1 MKRFSQF
8 VYAVG
13 AYKVGSEMYV
23 AGRAYWN
30 DAYEQVSLKD
40 RLAIYR
46 DSDGKDG
53 DNWAIDNKETLSAFR
68 RLKEIN
74 QVMCYTEIGALSKYE
89 YALFGNSSGEKKLWD
104 WTKLIEDKNF
114 KRIRLSEN
122 KDIWPAFKKL
132 FGGRQDG

>member
-53 DNWAIDNKETLSAFR
+53 DNWAIVTGASEG
-68 RLKEIN
+68 
-74 QVMCYTEIGALSKYE
+74 IGRA
-89 YALFGNSSGEKKLWD
+89 YALELARCGFNVRVAARSVDKL
-104 WTKLIEDKNF
+104 
-114 KRIRLSEN
+114 
-122 KDIWPAFKKL
+122 A
-132 FGGRQDG
+132 